1 MKESYEALS
10 LEVIKFDAADV
21 ITNSTD
27 LPPVEGDFIGEEYG
41 LN

>member
-1 MKESYEALS
+1 MKESYETLS

-21 ITNSTD
+21 ITDSRD
-27 LPPVEGDFIGEEYG
+27 QSELDFIGEEYG